1 MSLKWLV
8 LVFFWRCLGEGCW
21 DAETLAA
28 PKPHQNHSEWLAE
41 LKSWREEHSKRYQAE
56 AYKDPTLTWTRT
68 SYVQPQIHLY
78 DRFLFDGFW
87 TTERYL
93 DDLEH
98 RYGGIDSVLIWPT
111 YTNIGIDDRNQFDYF
126 RAVPGG
132 LQALTNLT
140 ASFHKRNVKVLWA
153 YNPWDQATRDEG
165 HHWDVLATLLKA
177 TGGDGF
183 NGDTMTS
190 IPKQFWD
197 AGALRHFAFAAEPE
211 GNGVPCDSDFSSAG
225 WTPLGW
231 GYFGQKRA
239 DRMTMKYDHEPGVDK
254 MKWLDP
260 RGRHLTHVCDR
271 WSKSRATA
279 IQLAFF
285 NGDGYESWENIWGLY
300 NQLTDR
306 DAELLRRS
314 ATLLRW
320 AGQRNLSHDFDDW
333 VPHAPEATD
342 GSRGIF
348 ASRFEK
354 AKEALW
360 LVINKGEDA
369 EIDVRIP
376 KPYLAEGFEIF
387 DLYHG
392 NKVTPQTDGVV
403 KLGIEA
409 SGISALLATA
419 RGAQEEA
426 LLKRM
431 RSLSQRHL
439 AEFSDLWHVLPQ
451 KMDPRPSSKIFDSSS
466 PPPEMVLLPR
476 MKFNFSSSGTE
487 FEGGCDPADDPNDI
501 CCKSRCVEHGGPSCQ
516 CGVVQ
521 LEYFGVDVQF
531 PWEERPE
538 RNHGKSLDLGPF
550 LIDRDLV
557 TNADYLR
564 YLNASGYSP
573 ADNFNFLKHWQT
585 GGPKPGDE
593 QKPVVNIG
601 FEEAERYCLF
611 YGKRLPHS
619 YEWQVAAQGSDG
631 RKYPWGDHWDP
642 AAVPPPGHDPEI
654 IRKHQK
660 GTSVFGVHDL
670 IGNVWQYTD
679 SFRDEHT
686 RAVLLRGSSRYNP
699 QVSEAFPSLHQ
710 SVNWYFPPAR
720 ELNKHS
726 KYFLMSDS
734 YERAGTLGFRCAGDV
749 ANGAPA
755 PYHYRSEEHQK
766 EVQFV

>member
-1 MSLKWLV
+1 
-8 LVFFWRCLGEGCW
+8 
-21 DAETLAA
+21 
-28 PKPHQNHSEWLAE
+28 
-41 LKSWREEHSKRYQAE
+41 
-56 AYKDPTLTWTRT
+56 
-68 SYVQPQIHLY
+68 
-78 DRFLFDGFW
+78 
-87 TTERYL
+87 
-93 DDLEH
+93 
-98 RYGGIDSVLIWPT
+98 
-111 YTNIGIDDRNQFDYF
+111 
-126 RAVPGG
+126 
-132 LQALTNLT
+132 
-140 ASFHKRNVKVLWA
+140 
-153 YNPWDQATRDEG
+153 
-165 HHWDVLATLLKA
+165 
-177 TGGDGF
+177 
-183 NGDTMTS
+183 
-190 IPKQFWD
+190 
-197 AGALRHFAFAAEPE
+197 
-211 GNGVPCDSDFSSAG
+211 
-225 WTPLGW
+225 
-231 GYFGQKRA
+231 
-239 DRMTMKYDHEPGVDK
+239 
-254 MKWLDP
+254 
-260 RGRHLTHVCDR
+260 
-271 WSKSRATA
+271 
-279 IQLAFF
+279 
-285 NGDGYESWENIWGLY
+285 
-300 NQLTDR
+300 
-306 DAELLRRS
+306 
-314 ATLLRW
+314 
-320 AGQRNLSHDFDDW
+320 LSHDFDDW

>member
-1 MSLKWLV
+1 MARASLGL
-8 LVFFWRCLGEGCW
+8 LLLFLGRSFGRGCW
-21 DAETLAA
+21 DSETFAA
-28 PKPHQNHSEWLAE
+28 PKQSHSEWLAE
-41 LKSWREEHSKRYQAE
+41 LKSWREGHSKRYQAD

-78 DRFLFDGFW
+78 DRFLFDGSW
-87 TTERYL
+87 TPERYL

-132 LQALTNLT
+132 LKALTNLT
-140 ASFHKRNVKVLWA
+140 ASFHKRKVKVLWA

-165 HHWDVLATLLKA
+165 RHWDVLATLLKA

-183 NGDTMTS
+183 NGDTMTT
-190 IPKQFWD
+190 IPLEFWE
-197 AGALRHFAFAAEPE
+197 AGANRNFTFALEPE
-211 GNGVPCDSDFSSAG
+211 GGGVPCDDDFSSAG

-239 DRMTMKYDHEPGVDK
+239 DRMTMKYDYEPGVDK

-271 WSKSRATA
+271 WSKSRAAA

-320 AGQRNLSHDFDDW
+320 AGQRNLSHDFDEW

-342 GSRGIF
+342 ASKGIF

-360 LVINKGEDA
+360 FLVNKGKEDA
-369 EIDVRIP
+369 EIKVRIP
-376 KPYLAEGFEIF
+376 EPYLAEGFEIF

-392 NKVTPQTDGVV
+392 KKVSPETEGVV
-403 KLGIEA
+403 ELGIEA
-409 SGISALLATA
+409 SGISALLAT
-419 RGAQEEA
+419 QEPPRA
-426 LLKRM
+426 LLERM
-431 RSLSQRHL
+431 RKLSSTRL

-476 MKFNFSSSGTE
+476 MEFNFSSSGTE
-487 FEGGCDPADDPNDI
+487 FEGGCDPAEDDNEI
-501 CCKSRCVEHGGPSCQ
+501 CCRDKCLEHGAPSCQ
-516 CGVVQ
+516 CGLVQ

-531 PWEERPE
+531 PWEDRPG
-538 RNHGKSLDLGPF
+538 RNHRKALDLGPV
-550 LIDRDLV
+550 LLDRDLV

-573 ADNFNFLKHWQT
+573 VDNFNFLKHWQT
-585 GGPKPGDE
+585 GRPKPGDE

-601 FEEAERYCLF
+601 FEEAERYCRF

-619 YEWQVAAQGSDG
+619 YEWQLAAQGPDG

-642 AAVPPPGHDPEI
+642 SAVPPPGHDPES
-654 IRKHQK
+654 IRKHEK

-726 KYFLMSDS
+726 KYFLMSES
-734 YERAGTLGFRCAGDV
+734 YERAGTLGFRCAADV

-755 PYHYRSEEHQK
+755 PYHYRNGEENHK